1 MEPIDDT
8 LEEEEGEG
16 EEGEHGEHV
25 PSLHQTETGDSQ
37 SSARRRKQG
46 EVEKGSLCLVL
57 CKAADLLL

>member
-25 PSLHQTETGDSQ
+25 PSLHQTETGESQ

-46 EVEKGSLCLVL
+46 E
-57 CKAADLLL
+57 ADT

>member
-8 LEEEEGEG
+8 LEDEEGEG

-37 SSARRRKQG
+37 PSTRRRKQG
-46 EVEKGSLCLVL
+46 EAER
-57 CKAADLLL
+57 